1 MKQLIENIARS
12 IPRELKNTRLI
23 KRQNILVPY
32 CEIGITCLT
41 KDTAQINIFY
51 ETILKYIYIGV
62 NEISEI
68 ATVMGVKFKLLKEVI
83 ADMIDQQYVTTS
95 EGRLKMTPKGK
106 KALDSRKV
114 VTIRK
119 RNINQIIVNMI
130 TGEMEGNDN
139 LQYTEA
145 HREIICL
152 NEELTITKDFLDNHY
167 AGINEIYQ
175 KTQIEYNIFNTNYL
189 SRELYKILDIAYS
202 KLIYIKEGLM
212 TFKNDETNSYEF
224 RITGDIG
231 ERYLNCFYNQ
241 VRDIVFPGL
250 ENFFERDWKFA
261 QQNQNRRI
269 TNSEDEERTVSLIQ
283 DLYGSE
289 NITDEIMDK
298 FTQERALIE
307 GTEID
312 KYFLYYRELDF
323 KGIII
328 SCKRLRRIMSK
339 EIISS
344 INQMQN
350 KRIIILFDKDEYE
363 IDVFLNK
370 QFGEMI
376 RQGKIVLIKRDGAI
390 ENFICFYPN
399 IYIRFEEIIE
409 SVFERPFTVLNGK
422 IEFEENAIK
431 SKMDK
436 FIADNGLCFELPQK
450 VNKTDTQF
458 RQKQYG
464 GKGARRRK

>member
-1 MKQLIENIARS
+1 MKQLIENIAQS

-51 ETILKYIYIGV
+51 ETILKYIDMGV

-106 KALDSRKV
+106 KALDSRKI

-130 TGEMEGNDN
+130 SGEMEGNDN
-139 LQYTEA
+139 LQYIEA
-145 HREIICL
+145 HREVLCL
-152 NEELTITKDFLDNHY
+152 NEELTITKDFLDKHY
-167 AGINEIYQ
+167 ASINEIYQ
-175 KTQIEYNIFNTNYL
+175 KNQIEYNIFNTNYL

-202 KLIYIKEGLM
+202 KLIYVKEELM

-250 ENFFERDWKFA
+250 ENFFERDWKFS
-261 QQNQNRRI
+261 QQDQNRRI
-269 TNSEDEERTVSLIQ
+269 TNSVNEERTISLIQ
-283 DLYGSE
+283 ELYSSE
-289 NITDEIMDK
+289 NITNEIMDK

-323 KGIII
+323 KGVII
-328 SCKRLRRIMSK
+328 SCRRLRRIMSR
-339 EIISS
+339 EIISG
-344 INQMQN
+344 INQIQN
-350 KRIIILFDKDEYE
+350 KRIIVFFDEDEYE
-363 IDVFLNK
+363 IEDFLNK
-370 QFGEMI
+370 QFVEMI
-376 RQGKIVLIKRDGAI
+376 RQGKIVLIKRDGTI

-409 SVFERPFTVLNGK
+409 SVFERPFTVINGK
-422 IEFEENAIK
+422 IEFEESVIK
-431 SKMDK
+431 GKMDK
-436 FIADNGLCFELPQK
+436 FIEDNGLCLELPQK
-450 VNKTDTQF
+450 ENKADTQS
-458 RQKQYG
+458 RQKQYRN
-464 GKGARRRK
+464 KGSRGRK